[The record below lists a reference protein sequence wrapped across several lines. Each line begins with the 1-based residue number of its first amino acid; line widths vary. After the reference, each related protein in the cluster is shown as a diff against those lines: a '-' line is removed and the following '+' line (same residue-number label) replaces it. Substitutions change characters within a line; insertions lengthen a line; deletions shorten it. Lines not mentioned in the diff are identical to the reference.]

1 VPIYSHRRKKQ
12 EDRPRGIN
20 AEAADLRSGDST
32 MTMRWPWLLGRPH
45 VRVASRHVTSDR
57 GRRTRALEK
66 RAAHSRPDARYAYAA
81 TLDQLPALQEAMYS
95 LRSDFLVVRAK
106 QRQQNQNG

>member
-1 VPIYSHRRKKQ
+1 
-12 EDRPRGIN
+12 
-20 AEAADLRSGDST
+20 

-106 QRQQNQNG
+106 LNNDNKIRTDRVYIKPLATNACPTQQNKIESQDGNGVL

>member
-1 VPIYSHRRKKQ
+1 
-12 EDRPRGIN
+12 
-20 AEAADLRSGDST
+20 

-95 LRSDFLVVRAK
+95 LNKIRTDRVYIKPLGTNACPA
-106 QRQQNQNG
+106 QQNKIERQDGNGVL